1 MPTRESARLRASVI
15 AQVTPETRKR
25 LDAIAEAEER
35 SVSAVV
41 RQAIRQYLKRR
52 EGKVAA

>member
-1 MPTRESARLRASVI
+1 MPDKLSANVI
-15 AQVTPETRKR
+15 AQVTPETRHK

-52 EGKVAA
+52 ESGAVRRSG